1 MCESIY
7 RGWWNESVG
16 ENEYVISNGVGW
28 VDIYMGVTE

>member
-16 ENEYVISNGVGW
+16 ENEYVISNGGGVGGY
-28 VDIYMGVTE
+28 IYGCD